1 MGDGEN
7 ESTQRITSIRKRNR
21 CATGD
26 RPHDVLVSLRF
37 CPSASASVPVAVS
50 GSSRCLALR
59 QLRKALT
66 SASADAKFP
75 FSLTV
80 ILTWSARRSEHQS
93 RQLFLVH
100 PPRRALFLSP
110 IGLWTA
116 CSSEVTHVDVPFCP
130 STRRSPGHVVL
141 GAPLRRVQHS
151 AAHHTSSRSPP
162 PSLRLLLLPRLRH
175 PMFLADSLE
184 YNPLANI
191 SIWVLKTLPRMLF

>member
-1 MGDGEN
+1 M
-7 ESTQRITSIRKRNR
+7 ILSI
-21 CATGD
+21 CLC
-26 RPHDVLVSLRF
+26 V
-37 CPSASASVPVAVS
+37 CPC
-50 GSSRCLALR
+50 GCLWLCRSRCLALR

-116 CSSEVTHVDVPFCP
+116 CSSEVTHVECPFPSP
-130 STRRSPGHVVL
+130 STRRSPVHVVL
-141 GAPLRRVQHS
+141 GAPLRCVQHA
-151 AAHHTSSRSPP
+151 AAHDTSSSEPPSITATTSPP
-162 PSLRLLLLPRLRH
+162 TSPSP
-175 PMFLADSLE
+175 D
-184 YNPLANI
+184 
-191 SIWVLKTLPRMLF
+191 VLGGPAGV

>member
-1 MGDGEN
+1 M
-7 ESTQRITSIRKRNR
+7 ILSI
-21 CATGD
+21 CLC
-26 RPHDVLVSLRF
+26 V
-37 CPSASASVPVAVS
+37 CPC
-50 GSSRCLALR
+50 GCLWLCRSRCLALR

-116 CSSEVTHVDVPFCP
+116 CSSEVTHVDVPFRRLRHAAAQDTSCSEP
-130 STRRSPGHVVL
+130 LSVAFNTPQHMTRRV
-141 GAPLRRVQHS
+141 
-151 AAHHTSSRSPP
+151 RSPP
-162 PSLRLLLLPRLRH
+162 PTLRLLLLPRLRH
-175 PMFLADSLE
+175 PMFLADLLE

-191 SIWVLKTLPRMLF
+191 SIRVLKTLPRMLF